1 MSRSVS
7 LSFSVSPQLLEDL
20 TLVTAEYAQ
29 GNRSEFLRM
38 AIRTFASRVADSRRA
53 EQRAL
58 SLEAQN
64 HVTCSRDDI
73 KALMQK
79 IRLEKG

>member
-1 MSRSVS
+1 MPRSVS

-38 AIRTFASRVADSRRA
+38 AIRHFASRTKDSRRA

-64 HVTCSRDDI
+64 HVTYSRDDI
-73 KALMQK
+73 KALVQK
-79 IRLEKG
+79 IRAEKG

>member
-29 GNRSEFLRM
+29 GNRSEFLRL
-38 AIRTFASRVADSRRA
+38 AIRHFASRVKDSRRA
-53 EQRAL
+53 EKREL

-64 HVTCSRDDI
+64 HVTFSRDDI
-73 KALMQK
+73 KALVQK

>member
-20 TLVTAEYAQ
+20 TLVTDEFAK

-38 AIRTFASRVADSRRA
+38 AIRDFASRAKDSRRA

-58 SLEAQN
+58 RLEAQN
-64 HVTCSRDDI
+64 HVTYSRDDI
-73 KALMQK
+73 KALVQK
-79 IRLEKG
+79 IRSEKG

>member
-29 GNRSEFLRM
+29 GNRSEFLRL
-38 AIRTFASRVADSRRA
+38 AIRHFASRVKDSRRA
-53 EQRAL
+53 EQREL

-64 HVTCSRDDI
+64 HVTYSRDDI
-73 KALMQK
+73 KALVQK